1 MKERI
6 KRNFSLAAKEYEEV
20 AELQLEA
27 GERLLRRLNLIDKL
41 LPLLDLGAGTGK
53 LTPEGGICLDIAPE
67 MTKRCREKGRVA
79 VCGDAE
85 RIPFK
90 DESFKTVIS
99 NFALQWTQ
107 VERSFREAYR
117 VLKSGGYFLLSIP
130 VEGSLKILFK
140 CWKDVGS
147 SLPLFKFPDEEKVFA
162 ELSRLFEIIEF
173 ERVYLRKVFKSPKEA
188 LKAVNRTGARNPFGR
203 PKRGE
208 LLRFLEVYSKE
219 PVIEYDVLILTARKT

>member
-20 AELQLEA
+20 AQLQLEA
-27 GERLLRRLNLIDKL
+27 GERLLRRLEL
-41 LPLLDLGAGTGK
+41 LKEPFPLLDLGAGTGK
-53 LTPEGGICLDIAPE
+53 LTPEGGVCLDIALE
-67 MTKRCREKGRVA
+67 MAKRCRERGRVA

-90 DESFKTVIS
+90 DGSFKTVIS

-107 VERSFREAYR
+107 VEKSFREAHR

-130 VEGSLKILFK
+130 VEGSLKTLFR
-140 CWKDVGS
+140 CWKEVGS
-147 SLPLFKFPDEEKVFA
+147 SLPLFKFPEEGRVFG
-162 ELSRLFEIIEF
+162 ELSRLFEVIEF
-173 ERVYLRKVFKSPKEA
+173 ERVHLRKIFKSPREA
-188 LKAVNRTGARNPFGR
+188 LKAVNRAGARNPFGR

-219 PVIEYDVLILTARKT
+219 PVIEYEVLILTARKA